1 MADDTA
7 RCDLAACAPR
17 RGPAD
22 PVPPVGMVSERRSS
36 GRRRGDAIARVAFED
51 AFVALTDG
59 ILITDPSDIIQS
71 ANPAAFRLLGE
82 DQLVG
87 RSFGSLLLVSGAITI
102 PQPEGHLI
110 QRAWFPREER
120 MGVLEIVTTSVV
132 GGDAPTKIRTVR
144 DVTAS
149 AELLRLKEDFLLD
162 VAHELRTPIAGL
174 TASLDLLHQDASSMT
189 PQELRAMVGA
199 LRRSALRLEH
209 LVQNLLDAGSI
220 EAGTFE
226 VRAIPTSVRAVLE
239 ESLAFVQP
247 ILDQKGQ
254 ELRTRFGRGT
264 DRVVADPRRTAQVF
278 SNLLANAG
286 KYAPDGTPITI
297 TAVSEPG
304 YVRVTIQNAGPAI
317 SGDEIGRLF
326 QRFFRSRTVRA
337 ESGGLGLGLAICRAI
352 VRAQGGE
359 IGITSTAET
368 GTSVHFT
375 LPKARVLAAEAA
387 TA

>member
-1 MADDTA
+1 MT
-7 RCDLAACAPR
+7 
-17 RGPAD
+17 
-22 PVPPVGMVSERRSS
+22 ERRST
-36 GRRRGDAIARVAFED
+36 GRRHGETIATVAFED

-59 ILITDPSDIIQS
+59 ILITDASDTILS

-82 DQLVG
+82 DQLIG
-87 RSFGSLLLVSGAITI
+87 RSFGTLLLVSGATTV
-102 PQPEGHLI
+102 PQPEGHEI

-120 MGVLEIVTTSVV
+120 MGVLEIVTTPVS
-132 GGDAPTKIRTVR
+132 GSDPPTKIRTVR

-174 TASLDLLHQDASSMT
+174 TASLDLLNQDVMSMSR
-189 PQELRAMVGA
+189 QELRKMVATLG
-199 LRRSALRLEH
+199 RSALRLEH

-226 VRAIPTSVRAVLE
+226 VRAVPTSVRAVLE
-239 ESLAFVQP
+239 ESLAFVRP
-247 ILDQKGQ
+247 ILEQKNQ
-254 ELRTRFGRGT
+254 ELVTRFGRAS

-278 SNLLANAG
+278 SNLLANAV
-286 KYAPDGTPITI
+286 KYAPEATAITI
-297 TAVSEPG
+297 TTASDSG
-304 YVRVTIQNAGPAI
+304 YVRVTIHNAGPAI
-317 SGDEIGRLF
+317 ADDEVGRLF

-359 IGITSTAET
+359 IGLESAPGA

-375 LPKARVLAAEAA
+375 LPKARVLAAEEV

>member
-1 MADDTA
+1 MT
-7 RCDLAACAPR
+7 
-17 RGPAD
+17 
-22 PVPPVGMVSERRSS
+22 ERRNT
-36 GRRRGDAIARVAFED
+36 GRRRADATLNVAIED

-59 ILITDPSDIIQS
+59 ILITDAADTIQS

-87 RSFGSLLLVSGAITI
+87 RSFASLLLVSGATTI
-102 PQPEGHLI
+102 PQPEGHEI

-120 MGVLEIVTTSVV
+120 MGVLEIVTTPVAGS
-132 GGDAPTKIRTVR
+132 DPPAKIRTVR

-174 TASLDLLHQDASSMT
+174 TASLDLLHQDATSMSR
-189 PQELRAMVGA
+189 QELRKMVDT

-226 VRAIPTSVRAVLE
+226 VRAVPTSVRAVLD
-239 ESLAFVQP
+239 ESLSFVRP
-247 ILDQKGQ
+247 ILEQKDQ
-254 ELRTRFGRGT
+254 ELVTRFGRAT

-278 SNLLANAG
+278 SNLLANAV
-286 KYAPDGTPITI
+286 KYAPESSAITI
-297 TAVSEPG
+297 STVSESG
-304 YVRVTIQNAGPAI
+304 YVRVTIHNTGPAI
-317 SGDEIGRLF
+317 AADEVGRLF

-359 IGITSTAET
+359 IGLESAPET

-375 LPKARVLAAEAA
+375 LPKARVLAAEEA